1 MTFPQSNIVYHPEQ
15 VAEET
20 GKYISDLLS
29 LHIDKPVLLLLAGGS
44 SVKVLDFIKPEY
56 LHDQITVTV
65 TDERFTQDISENNFD
80 VLQTTSFYN
89 ELVQVDAFC
98 INTSVW
104 EGDTVEMHAERF
116 EKNIK
121 DWMAEFPSGVII
133 ALYGMGA
140 DGHTAGII
148 PGIYHG
154 NDFNERYGAE
164 DKLVAIT
171 EDNRAG
177 APFPLRITTTLSFM
191 KKVHYPVFYITGSNK
206 ENMLKKALDSETT
219 LEEVPARIIL
229 DMNKPMVFT
238 DIKL

>member
-1 MTFPQSNIVYHPEQ
+1 MTFPQSNLVYYPER
-15 VAEET
+15 VTEET
-20 GKYISDLLS
+20 GKYINDLLS
-29 LHIDKPVLLLLAGGS
+29 LHIDKPILLLLAGGS
-44 SVKVLDFIKPEY
+44 AVQVLDCIKPEF

-104 EGDTVEMHAERF
+104 EGDTVQMHADRF
-116 EKNIK
+116 ERNIK
-121 DWMAEFPSGVII
+121 DWMAEFPSGIII
-133 ALYGMGA
+133 ALYGMGT

-154 NDFNERYGAE
+154 NDFDQRYCRE
-164 DKLVAIT
+164 DVFVAIT
-171 EDNRAG
+171 EDTRPEAI
-177 APFPLRITTTLSFM
+177 FPLRVTTTLSFM
-191 KKVHYPVFYITGSNK
+191 KKVHYPIFYITGSTK
-206 ENMLKKALDSETT
+206 KHMLAKALNPETT

-238 DIKL
+238 DILL